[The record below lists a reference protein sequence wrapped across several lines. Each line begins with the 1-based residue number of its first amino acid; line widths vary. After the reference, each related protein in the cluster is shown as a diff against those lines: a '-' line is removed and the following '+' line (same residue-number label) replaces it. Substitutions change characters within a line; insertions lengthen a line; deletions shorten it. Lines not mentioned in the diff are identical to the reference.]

1 MTKRTPLFNILAW
14 AIACSV
20 HLLCWHP
27 TSGSAAET
35 DEQRAIREHFEK
47 KVRPILVQR
56 CYECH
61 SGSAKRIEGSL
72 RIDHPTFLIQGG
84 DSGPVIDKETLSQ
97 SLLLQAVRYGG
108 LEMPPSGRLPIE
120 EVETLADWVQK
131 GAYWPDE
138 PVPESP
144 KEPAPFSIEHRKQ
157 SHWAWKQIVAPEIPD
172 TQLTDLR
179 NNAIDAFVLSKQRE
193 HQLSMSEQADR
204 VTAIRRLHWDLLGVP
219 PSNDTLQQWT
229 QCNSVDWYENYLD
242 SLLADPQLGVRFARH
257 WLDLVRY
264 AQSRGHEF
272 DEDTPGAEHYR
283 DYVVRAFN
291 AEVPFD
297 QFLTEHIAG
306 DLLPDPRRHP
316 TKEWNESVLGT
327 GFWHLGEWVH
337 SPVDTRKD
345 ETDRF
350 DNMVDVFSKTFLGL
364 TVACARC
371 HDHKF
376 DAISTEDYYAL
387 YGYLRSSHYRLVR
400 FETDAEDKR
409 LRQELDGIRAKYRPL
424 LKEVFHQLTAEANSS
439 KVAEAQGENSKTD
452 SLSIPLPIDDSR
464 VLLDSRTIRPQDWH
478 TDGFVFGQEVAQ
490 PNWDSV
496 YPVSN
501 KGAANGY
508 SLHWSSF
515 PSISASPRWLSEQS
529 EVHRVNSKNRRPQI
543 DTAGK
548 TFLTPSFTLQ
558 SAHLSF
564 LVRGDLRVFVAV
576 DSHRLIAGPLHGETV
591 FEPKSNGPDS
601 MRWVKGPNLSRY
613 IGKRIHLEFSPANNH
628 ALDLYQVI
636 EDTPPEAA
644 DCDESDRSLA
654 RDGMKTEDKLQRIL
668 TSDPTVPSTPAS
680 IEFRR
685 LVDEWVNMERE
696 AENKFRRVSRLAMA
710 MQDGSGQNDFLL
722 IRGNVDRPAAEVPRR
737 FLEALGGKQS
747 PVAPSSGSGR
757 LELARDLLRQ
767 DNPLVARVFV
777 NRWWHH
783 LLGRGIVPTTDDFGV
798 QGLPPTHPEL
808 LDYLSVQL
816 RESGWSFKQI
826 VREIC
831 SSHTYRQQ
839 APVAGFSKQD
849 PTNQWLAF
857 ANIKK
862 LEGEAVRDGMLAA
875 SGQLDWQL
883 EGNTEPVFLNDFLTG
898 RGRPGKSGMLHGNS
912 RRSLYLEVRRNF
924 LNPMLTAF
932 DMPTPFSSMG
942 RRNISN
948 VPAQALTM
956 LNDPLV
962 HWIAER
968 WSENV
973 LRSEG
978 NIRSKASS
986 MLLAARGREPESSD
1000 LDNAVR
1006 FIQSEI
1012 NLTNEPEAW
1021 KSFAHVLLNS
1031 KEMLFRF

>member
-1 MTKRTPLFNILAW
+1 MTPPIFRIQIFAGAMACFFALHCWTSCLATE
-14 AIACSV
+14 S
-20 HLLCWHP
+20 
-27 TSGSAAET
+27 
-35 DEQRAIREHFEK
+35 DEQRAVREHFER

-72 RIDHPTFLIQGG
+72 RLDHPTFLNQGG
-84 DSGPVIDKETLSQ
+84 DSGPVIDKNALSQ
-97 SLLLQAVRYGG
+97 SSLLQAVRYDG
-108 LEMPPSGRLPIE
+108 LEMPPTGRLPIE
-120 EVETLADWVQK
+120 EIATLTEWVQK

-138 PVPESP
+138 PVPASA
-144 KEPAPFSIEHRKQ
+144 KETAPFSIEQRKK
-157 SHWAWKQIVAPEIPD
+157 SHWAWKQIDAPEVPFV
-172 TQLTDLR
+172 QATDLR

-193 HQLSMSEQADR
+193 HQLAMSEQTDR
-204 VTAIRRLHWDLLGVP
+204 ATAIRRLHWDLLGVP
-219 PSNDTLQQWT
+219 PSNDTLAQWT
-229 QCNSVDWYENYLD
+229 QCNSDDWYESYLD
-242 SLLADPQLGVRFARH
+242 SLLADPQVGVRFGRH

-291 AEVPFD
+291 TDVPYD
-297 QFLTEHIAG
+297 VFLTEHVAG
-306 DLLPDPRRHP
+306 DLIPTPRRHP
-316 TKEWNESVLGT
+316 TNEWNESVLGT

-364 TVACARC
+364 TVSCARC

-400 FETDAEDKR
+400 FEADAEDRR
-409 LRQELDGIRAKYRPL
+409 LRQQLDTIRAKYRPL
-424 LKEVFHQLTAEANSS
+424 VREAFGALKDVVNASNNSVERGAS
-439 KVAEAQGENSKTD
+439 ADVD
-452 SLSIPLPIDDSR
+452 SLAIPLPIEDSR
-464 VLLDSRTIRPQDWH
+464 VLLDSRTLPRDEWH
-478 TDGFVFGQEVAQ
+478 VDGTAFGSGVAASG
-490 PNWDSV
+490 WDSLS
-496 YPVSN
+496 PVSN
-501 KGAANGY
+501 KNEPNGY
-508 SLHWSSF
+508 SLRWSSF
-515 PSISASPRWLSEQS
+515 PSISADARWLLPQS
-529 EVHRVNSKNRRPQI
+529 DVRKVNSKNKHNQV
-543 DTAGK
+543 DTAGR
-548 TFLTPSFTLQ
+548 TFLTPGFTLQ

-564 LVRGDLRVFVAV
+564 LVRGEFRVFVAI

-591 FEPKSNGPDS
+591 FEPKSKGQDK
-601 MRWVKGPNLSRY
+601 MRWVHGPNLARY
-613 IGKRIHLEFSPANNH
+613 IGKRIHLEFSPNDNSAF
-628 ALDLYQVI
+628 DLYQVI
-636 EDTPPEAA
+636 AGAPPAA
-644 DCDESDRSLA
+644 DEGSCADRSSAIAGLEMEKEL
-654 RDGMKTEDKLQRIL
+654 RTIL
-668 TSDPTVPSTPAS
+668 NNSSTDSTSAS
-680 IEFRR
+680 IELRR
-685 LVDEWVNMERE
+685 LVEEWVSAERE
-696 AENKFRRVSRLAMA
+696 AESKVRRVSRLAMA
-710 MQDGSGQNDFLL
+710 MQDGAGQNDFLL
-722 IRGNVDRPAAEVPRR
+722 IRGSADRPAAEVPRR
-737 FLEALGGKQS
+737 FLEALDGKLR
-747 PVAPSSGSGR
+747 PHDALAGSGR
-757 LELARDLLRQ
+757 LELAKELLRD

-783 LLGRGIVPTTDDFGV
+783 LIGRGIVPTTDDFGV

-816 RESGWSFKQI
+816 RESGWSFKRI
-826 VREIC
+826 IREIC
-831 SSHTYRQQ
+831 TSHSYRQKT
-839 APVAGFSKQD
+839 ASAGYAKQD

-862 LEGEAVRDGMLAA
+862 LEGEAVRDGMLAVA
-875 SGQLDWQL
+875 GQLDWQL
-883 EGNTEPVFLNDFLTG
+883 EGSTEPVFLNDFLTG
-898 RGRPGKSGMLHGNS
+898 RGRPGKSGALHGNS

-968 WSENV
+968 WSENTMQ
-973 LRSEG
+973 SEG
-978 NIRSKASS
+978 DVRSKAAK
-986 MLLAARGREPESSD
+986 MLLAARGHVQEPDD

-1006 FIQSEI
+1006 FIESESK
-1012 NLTNEPEAW
+1012 LTSEREAW

>member
-1 MTKRTPLFNILAW
+1 M
-14 AIACSV
+14 
-20 HLLCWHP
+20 
-27 TSGSAAET
+27 
-35 DEQRAIREHFEK
+35 REHFEK
-47 KVRPILVQR
+47 KVRPILVQH

-72 RIDHPTFLIQGG
+72 RIDHPTFLIKGG
-84 DSGPVIDKETLSQ
+84 DSGPVLDKEALNQ
-97 SLLLQAVRYGG
+97 SLLLQAIRYDG

-120 EVETLADWVQK
+120 EVETLTDWVQQ
-131 GAYWPDE
+131 GAYWPEE
-138 PVPESP
+138 PIPAAP
-144 KEPAPFSIEHRKQ
+144 KEAAPFSIELRKQ
-157 SHWAWKQIVAPEIPD
+157 SHWAWKQIAAPETPV

-193 HQLSMSEQADR
+193 HQLPMSEQADR
-204 VTAIRRLHWDLLGVP
+204 ATMIRRLHWDLLGVP
-219 PSNDTLQQWT
+219 PSNDTLQHWT

-291 AEVPFD
+291 ADVPFD
-297 QFLTEHIAG
+297 HFLTEHVAG
-306 DLLPDPRRHP
+306 DLLPQPRRHP

-400 FETDAEDKR
+400 FETDAQDKR
-409 LRQELDGIRAKYRPL
+409 LRQKIDGIRAKYRPL
-424 LKEVFHQLTAEANSS
+424 VKEAFSQRTKETQTSKSAEAENETS
-439 KVAEAQGENSKTD
+439 KAD
-452 SLSIPLPIDDSR
+452 SFALPLPRDNPR
-464 VLLDSRTIRPQDWH
+464 VLLDSRTIRPEDWH
-478 TDGFVFGQEVAQ
+478 VDGYAFGNGVAQ

-501 KGAANGY
+501 KSEPIGC
-508 SLHWSSF
+508 SLHWNSF
-515 PSISASPRWLSEQS
+515 PSIAAIPRWLSEQS
-529 EVHRVNSKNRRPQI
+529 DVHKVNSKNRHSQI

-548 TFLTPSFTLQ
+548 TFLTPSFTLK
-558 SAHLSF
+558 SAYLSF
-564 LVRGDLRVFVAV
+564 LVRGDMRVFIAV

-591 FEPKSNGPDS
+591 FVPKTDDQLS
-601 MRWVKGPNLSRY
+601 MRWVKGPHLARY
-613 IGKRIHLEFSPANNH
+613 IGKRIHLEFSPVNNR
-628 ALDLYQVI
+628 AFDLYQVI
-636 EDTPPEAA
+636 EGNPPDAS

-654 RDGMKTEDKLQRIL
+654 IDGLKTERELREIL
-668 TSDPTVPSTPAS
+668 TNEPTGASTPAS

-696 AENKFRRVSRLAMA
+696 AENNFPRVSRLAMA

-722 IRGNVDRPAAEVPRR
+722 IRGNADRPAAEVPRR

-747 PVAPSSGSGR
+747 PVAPKNGSGR
-757 LELARDLLRQ
+757 LELAKDLLRD

-798 QGLPPTHPEL
+798 QGLPPSHPEL
-808 LDYLSVQL
+808 LDYLSIQL

-826 VREIC
+826 IREIC

-839 APVAGFSKQD
+839 TSVDGYSKQD

-862 LEGEAVRDGMLAA
+862 LEGEVVRDGMLAV

-883 EGNTEPVFLNDFLTG
+883 EGKTEPVFLNDFLTG
-898 RGRPGKSGMLHGNS
+898 RGRPGKSGVLHGNS

-968 WSENV
+968 WSKNI

-978 NIRSKASS
+978 DIRSKASS
-986 MLLAARGREPESSD
+986 MMRATRGREPEPNE
-1000 LDNAVR
+1000 LDYAVR

-1012 NLTNEPEAW
+1012 NLTSETEAW
-1021 KSFAHVLLNS
+1021 KSFAHALLNS

>member
-14 AIACSV
+14 AIASFV
-20 HLLCWHP
+20 PAFCWHP
-27 TSGSAAET
+27 YSSASET
-35 DEQRAIREHFEK
+35 DEQRAVREHFEK

-72 RIDHPTFLIQGG
+72 RIDHPTFLTKGG
-84 DSGPVIDKETLSQ
+84 DSGPVLDKEALSQ
-97 SLLLQAVRYGG
+97 SLLLQAIRYDG

-120 EVETLADWVQK
+120 EVETLSDWVQK
-131 GAYWPDE
+131 GAYWPEE

-144 KEPAPFSIEHRKQ
+144 KNSVPFSIELRKQ
-157 SHWAWKQIVAPEIPD
+157 SHWAWKQIVAPDLPSM
-172 TQLTDLR
+172 QLTDLR

-193 HQLSMSEQADR
+193 RQLSMSEQADR
-204 VTAIRRLHWDLLGVP
+204 ATTIRRLHWDLLGVP
-219 PSNDTLQQWT
+219 PSNDTLQYWT
-229 QCNSVDWYENYLD
+229 HCTAADWYENYLD

-291 AEVPFD
+291 ADVPFD

-306 DLLPDPRRHP
+306 DLLPEPRRHP

-400 FETDAEDKR
+400 FETDAQDKR

-424 LKEVFHQLTAEANSS
+424 VKEAFSQLTKETYSSKIAEARNETS
-439 KVAEAQGENSKTD
+439 KED
-452 SLSIPLPIDDSR
+452 SLALPLPRDNPR
-464 VLLDSRTIRPQDWH
+464 VLLDSRTIRPEDWH
-478 TDGFVFGQEVAQ
+478 VDGYTFGHEVAQ
-490 PNWDSV
+490 PHWDSI
-496 YPVSN
+496 YPVGN
-501 KGAANGY
+501 KNEPIGY

-515 PSISASPRWLSEQS
+515 PSIAANPRWLSEQS
-529 EVHRVNSKNRRPQI
+529 EVRKVNSKNRRPQI

-564 LVRGDLRVFVAV
+564 LVQGDLRVFIAV

-591 FEPKSNGPDS
+591 FEPKSDGQHS
-601 MRWVKGPNLSRY
+601 MRWVKGPNLTRY
-613 IGKRIHLEFSPANNH
+613 IGKRIHLEFSPSNNH

-636 EDTPPEAA
+636 EGAPPEAS
-644 DCDESDRSLA
+644 DVDESDRSLA
-654 RDGMKTEDKLQRIL
+654 MDGLKTEGELRKIL
-668 TSDPTVPSTPAS
+668 TNDPTVPSIPAS

-685 LVDEWVNMERE
+685 LIDEWVNMERE
-696 AENKFRRVSRLAMA
+696 AENNFPRVSRLAMA
-710 MQDGSGQNDFLL
+710 MQDGSGQDDFLL
-722 IRGNVDRPAAEVPRR
+722 IRGNADRPAAEVPRR

-747 PVAPSSGSGR
+747 PVAPKNGSGR
-757 LELARDLLRQ
+757 LELAKDLLRS

-808 LDYLSVQL
+808 LDYLSIQL

-826 VREIC
+826 IREIC
-831 SSHTYRQQ
+831 SSHSYRQQ
-839 APVAGFSKQD
+839 APVAGFLKKD

-862 LEGEAVRDGMLAA
+862 LEGEAVRDGMLAV

-898 RGRPGKSGMLHGNS
+898 RGRPGKSGVLHGNS

-968 WSENV
+968 WSKNI
-973 LRSEG
+973 LLSEG
-978 NIRSKASS
+978 DIRSKASS
-986 MLLAARGREPESSD
+986 MLRATRGREPEPND

-1012 NLTNEPEAW
+1012 NLTNEAEAW
-1021 KSFAHVLLNS
+1021 KSFAHALLNS